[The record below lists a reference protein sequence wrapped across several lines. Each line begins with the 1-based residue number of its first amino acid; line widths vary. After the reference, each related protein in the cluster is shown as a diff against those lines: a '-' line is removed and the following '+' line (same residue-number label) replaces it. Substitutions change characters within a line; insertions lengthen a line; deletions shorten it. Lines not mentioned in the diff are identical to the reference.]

1 MKIGILSDSHD
12 NIPKIRA
19 AITFFNDANCDMV
32 IHAGDFISPFS
43 VKEFKNLIP
52 RLVCVFG
59 NNDGEK
65 LGLKRI
71 LGDQVHLAPHHIKI
85 DGKKVLICHEPYELA
100 ALIQS
105 QVYDVIIYGHTHDI
119 DIRQEKKTTVI
130 NPGECGGWLNGKSTI
145 ATWDT
150 QTAKTTLIEI

>member
-1 MKIGILSDSHD
+1 MKIGIFSDSHD

-19 AITFFNDANCDMV
+19 AIDYFNNHHFDLV

-43 VKEFKNLIP
+43 VKEFKNIVP

-59 NNDGEK
+59 NNDGER
-65 LGLKRI
+65 LGLQQI
-71 LGDQVHLAPHHIKI
+71 LGENVHLPPYHMQFAEKEI
-85 DGKKVLICHEPYELA
+85 LICHEPNELP

-105 QVYDVIIYGHTHDI
+105 QVYDAIIYGHTHDV
-119 DIRQEKKTTVI
+119 DIRKEGKTMII

-145 ATWDT
+145 AAWDT
-150 QTAKTTLIEI
+150 DTDKTELIEL